1 MVLVDTSAWIEFLRD
16 TNSATCQRVRS
27 LLQEKKSIA
36 TCPAICMEVTAGAR
50 DENHLR
56 SLQRLLSVADI
67 LPIRDTDYEQAAC
80 LFRFCRQQGYSVRK
94 IIDCLIAAVAI
105 RDDILL
111 LHSDRD
117 FDMLEQCTSLRAI
130 PRFT

>member
-27 LLQEKKSIA
+27 LLQENKSIA

-56 SLQRLLSVADI
+56 SLQQLLSVADI
-67 LPIRDTDYEQAAC
+67 LPIRDADYEQAAC

-105 RDDILL
+105 RDDIPL

-130 PRFT
+130 PRLT